1 MTIPN
6 TLPSIISDYSVRK
19 NIENDENNVIIPSQ
33 KNEFSLRINIDPRK
47 REHLNKKNVHL
58 FVIKTKR
65 TKSIQ
70 ADEII
75 DLKQKVATL
84 EHSICLKDEEIDMLK
99 GNLNHV
105 KSNMDH
111 FSYIASHD
119 LKEPLRMVTSYL
131 GLLKNKFG
139 SQLDAKAKTYI
150 DFAIDGGAKLH
161 TMFNGLLDLSQIGR
175 VDEQKKEI
183 NFHLL
188 LNETLINLSKKI
200 KESKAEIKILTPLP
214 VVIGYEKSLNRLLE
228 NLICNAIKFCKSD
241 EIPFIKI
248 SAVERKSFW
257 EFYIADNGI
266 GIEACYYQQIFAVF
280 SKLHAPA
287 TYPGNGIGLAICKKA
302 VEHHEGVIWVSSDIN
317 KGSNFYFTLPKI
329 RKPSNL

>member
-6 TLPSIISDYSVRK
+6 ALPPEITDYSVGK
-19 NIENDENNVIIPSQ
+19 NIENDENKIITLSQ
-33 KNEFSLRINIDPRK
+33 KNAFFSRKNIDPRK
-47 REHLNKKNVHL
+47 IEHLNNKKVHL
-58 FVIKTKR
+58 FVIKAKR
-65 TKSIQ
+65 IKGLQ
-70 ADEII
+70 ADELIN
-75 DLKQKVATL
+75 LKQKIVTL
-84 EHSICLKDEEIDMLK
+84 EHNICLKDEEINILK
-99 GNLNHV
+99 DKMNHV

-175 VDEQKKEI
+175 VEEQKKEI

-188 LNETLINLSKKI
+188 LNDTLINLSKKI

-214 VVIGYEKSLNRLLE
+214 VVKGYEKSLNKLLE

-241 EIPFIKI
+241 EIPFIEI
-248 SAVERKSFW
+248 SATEKKSSW

-266 GIEACYYQQIFAVF
+266 GIEACYYQQIFSVF

-287 TYPGNGIGLAICKKA
+287 IYPGNGIGLAICKKA
-302 VEHHEGVIWVSSDIN
+302 VEHHEGVIWVNSDIN
-317 KGSNFYFTLPKI
+317 KGSKFYFTLPK
-329 RKPSNL
+329 N